1 MLKYIQRLILC
12 GYSPTDA
19 YVTCY
24 DFIKE
29 FSLIELDLFI
39 RSIEKE
45 IQRVDRI
52 QS

>member
-1 MLKYIQRLILC
+1 MLEYVQRLILC
-12 GYSPTDA
+12 GYSPSDA
-19 YVTCY
+19 YSTCC

-45 IQRVDRI
+45 VRYVDKV
-52 QS
+52 